1 MKKCQIHVQFIVAS
15 QKVQFLHPS
24 LFRYILTI
32 FRKLLSVNLLNCEV
46 IQFED
51 DKVIFVSDKDLQSK
65 ESVLNKYFK
74 NVPQF
79 STENKLIKKLESL

>member
-1 MKKCQIHVQFIVAS
+1 M
-15 QKVQFLHPS
+15 
-24 LFRYILTI
+24 
-32 FRKLLSVNLLNCEV
+32 LNCEV